1 VLLAATCAMAACAMT
16 GCSAPPPPPD
26 PAPPPPPA
34 PATAPAPDAPGAA
47 PAAPAPSLAGWK
59 LTLPTPSGD
68 GLAATVDPARVVPP
82 FLTADPVGALVF
94 WAPVAGATTRNSDH
108 ARTELNS
115 LTTFA
120 AGSGRHALAAT
131 VTVNQVPSEGKEV
144 ILAQIHGADDLR
156 AVPFV
161 MLRWADG
168 ALRVVVKQERSG
180 PSAKSYPLTSD
191 VPLGARFDI
200 GMVDNGDGTLT
211 FTANFQG
218 DAPEVTAPLP
228 AAFAGAPVRFQA
240 GAYQQAISPGT
251 TAGPDEGARVTFSAL
266 TVT

>member
-1 VLLAATCAMAACAMT
+1 
-16 GCSAPPPPPD
+16 
-26 PAPPPPPA
+26 
-34 PATAPAPDAPGAA
+34 
-47 PAAPAPSLAGWK
+47 
-59 LTLPTPSGD
+59 
-68 GLAATVDPARVVPP
+68 VDPAQVVPP
-82 FLTADPVGALVF
+82 FLTADGGALVF

-131 VTVNQVPSEGKEV
+131 VAVNQVPSEGKEV

-180 PSAKSYPLTSD
+180 SAARSYPLTSD

-200 GMVDNGDGTLT
+200 AMVDNGDGTLT

-240 GAYQQAISPGT
+240 GAYQQAVSPGT

>member
-1 VLLAATCAMAACAMT
+1 MRACLLTAAACAMVS
-16 GCSAPPPPPD
+16 CSSPPPPSPPAAPPP
-26 PAPPPPPA
+26 AA
-34 PATAPAPDAPGAA
+34 PAAAVPSAAA

-59 LTLPTPSGD
+59 LTLPTPGD
-68 GLAATVDPARVVPP
+68 DGNAATMEPAQVAPP
-82 FLTADPVGALVF
+82 FLTTDDAGGLVF

-115 LTTFA
+115 LTSFA
-120 AGSGRHALAAT
+120 AGSGRHTLNAT
-131 VTVNQVPSEGKEV
+131 VTVNQVPTEGKEV

-168 ALRVVVKQERSG
+168 ALRVAVKQEREG
-180 PSAKSYPLTSD
+180 SASKSYPLTSD
-191 VPLGARFDI
+191 IPLGARFDV
-200 GMVDNGDGTLT
+200 GMTDNGDGTLT
-211 FTANFQG
+211 FTANYEG
-218 DAPEVTAPLP
+218 DAPEATAPLP
-228 AAFAGAPVRFQA
+228 AAFVGAPVRFQA

-266 TVT
+266 TTS